1 MTVSQGGRRV
11 AVLPA
16 IDGDTAKS
24 VEPGGGSVADFQAS
38 VRAAGGVV
46 SDSTDDAEGLVWLSY
61 TDIEGFNAAVADRP
75 QLRWVQL
82 PWAGV
87 DAFLPSIRA
96 FDRPGRVWTSAK
108 GAYAAPVAEHALA
121 LTLAMLREIPRRV
134 RATGWDTPSGL
145 SLHGRSVVI
154 VGAGGIA
161 RSLRSLLRP
170 FDVHLTVVRRQSLPF
185 NGADAVLPLS
195 GLNDALA
202 GADVVILAASLT
214 AETRE
219 LMGSHQFRVMKP
231 TAYLVNVARGALVD
245 QDALVDALRG
255 SAIAGAAIDVTV
267 PEPLP
272 NEHPLWGCPGCLIT
286 PHSSNTAAMKTPLL
300 QARIVENVAA
310 FLRGGEYVGVVD
322 PERGY

>member
-1 MTVSQGGRRV
+1 MTSERGRRI

-46 SDSTDDAEGLVWLSY
+46 AGPSEDAEGLVWLSY
-61 TDIEGFNAAVADRP
+61 TDIEGFNAAMTDRP

-96 FDRPGRVWTSAK
+96 FDQPVRVWTSAK
-108 GAYAAPVAEHALA
+108 GAYAAPVAEHALT

-134 RATGWDTPSGL
+134 RATGWETPSGL
-145 SLHGRSVVI
+145 SLHGLSVVI

-161 RSLRSLLRP
+161 RSLRSLLQP
-170 FDVHLTVVRRQSLPF
+170 FDVHVTVIRRQSLPF
-185 NGADAVLPLS
+185 DGADAVVQLA

-214 AETRE
+214 DETRQV
-219 LMGSHQFRVMKP
+219 MGPHQFRVMKR

-245 QDALVDALRG
+245 QEALVDALRG
-255 SAIAGAAIDVTV
+255 GAIAGAAIDVTV

-272 NEHPLWGCPGCLIT
+272 KEHPLWGCQGCLIT

-300 QARIVENVAA
+300 QARIVENVRA
-310 FLRGGEYVGVVD
+310 FLNGGNFAGVVN
-322 PERGY
+322 PALGY